1 MIGYHTSYTTLC
13 TYIHFTL
20 HACTH
25 KHTHTTNAYSN
36 SNNSTTQYAA
46 PDKQTVYG
54 EACVGMC
61 RHVHV
66 YVLRCTDK

>member
-13 TYIHFTL
+13 TYIYSFHITCM
-20 HACTH
+20 HTQT
-25 KHTHTTNAYSN
+25 HTHTQLMHTQIV
-36 SNNSTTQYAA
+36 TTVPQY
-46 PDKQTVYG
+46 DKQTVYG